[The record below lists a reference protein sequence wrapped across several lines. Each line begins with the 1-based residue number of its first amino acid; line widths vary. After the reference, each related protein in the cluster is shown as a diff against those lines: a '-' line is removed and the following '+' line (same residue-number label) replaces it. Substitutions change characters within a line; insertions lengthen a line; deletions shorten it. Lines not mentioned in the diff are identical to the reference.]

1 MGIIMS
7 GNFQGGN
14 CPVGVI
20 LNENFP
26 GGNSPCGSCPQ
37 WEFSVWELSGGNHP
51 GGNFLG
57 GSVPSTEEMITSYL
71 MCLITQFFYDKN
83 IMFERKKSNNR
94 KTFAKHLTLQN
105 NSLIAKFRILKV

>member
-1 MGIIMS
+1 MS

-26 GGNSPCGSCPQ
+26 GGNFPCGTCPR

-51 GGNFLG
+51 GGNFLD
-57 GSVPSTEEMITSYL
+57 GSFPSTEEMIASYF
-71 MCLITQFFYDKN
+71 MCLITQFFNDKN
-83 IMFERKKSNNR
+83 IMFQRKKKNNR
-94 KTFAKHLTLQN
+94 KTFAKHVT
-105 NSLIAKFRILKV
+105 